1 MSDATPLV
9 IFIVY
14 ALATAR
20 LTALATGH
28 DEITADWVLKL
39 VEKINPAKLESGWRF
54 KLAYGVGCM
63 WCASVWLA
71 LLLTA
76 PAAYLIPT
84 NPWAMV
90 PAMALACSQISGM
103 FSGWGRD

>member
-20 LTALATGH
+20 LTAIATGQ

-71 LLLTA
+71 LLLAA
-76 PAAYLIPT
+76 PAAYWFPT
-84 NPWAMV
+84 EPWAML
-90 PAMALACSQISGM
+90 PACALAFSQITGM
-103 FSGWGRD
+103 TSGWGRD